1 MEEGNGLRV
10 KSRLD
15 PLSLMVADKP
25 GIANQALGALR
36 LEVAQQQNLI
46 PENEYAFVW
55 ITEFPLF
62 EYDEAEDR
70 LAAVHHPFTSPF
82 DEDLNLLTENPE
94 KARARAYD
102 LILNGS
108 EIGGGSIRIHDL
120 AIQREIFKTLGIS
133 PEEAQSKFGFLLEAL
148 KYGAPPHGGMALGF
162 DRLVALMTGVKSI
175 REIIAFPKTTSAAC
189 PLTDAPSRV
198 DEEQLKELG
207 LRLYSESND
216 I

>member
-1 MEEGNGLRV
+1 MI
-10 KSRLD
+10 S
-15 PLSLMVADKP
+15 S
-25 GIANQALGALR
+25 
-36 LEVAQQQNLI
+36 
-46 PENEYAFVW
+46 
-55 ITEFPLF
+55 
-62 EYDEAEDR
+62 
-70 LAAVHHPFTSPF
+70 
-82 DEDLNLLTENPE
+82 
-94 KARARAYD
+94 
-102 LILNGS
+102 LNGS

-120 AIQREIFKTLGIS
+120 SIQREIFKTLRIS

-207 LRLYSESND
+207 LKLLFRRQRYLKPGGCPRMDPYLSSSNLFYFPLK
-216 I
+216 IQS